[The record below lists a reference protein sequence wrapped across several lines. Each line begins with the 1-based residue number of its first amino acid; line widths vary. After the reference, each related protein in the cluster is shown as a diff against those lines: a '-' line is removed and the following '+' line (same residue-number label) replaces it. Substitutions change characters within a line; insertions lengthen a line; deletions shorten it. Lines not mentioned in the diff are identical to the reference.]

1 MTCYETPTRSQR
13 SRSGSTL
20 LIQRANRRDTLALH
34 AKLDDAAFDN
44 DARSE
49 LTRLDEKEPEEIEI
63 HRDAEVKKAGPD
75 RR

>member
-1 MTCYETPTRSQR
+1 MNCCV
-13 SRSGSTL
+13 
-20 LIQRANRRDTLALH
+20 
-34 AKLDDAAFDN
+34 DN
-44 DARSE
+44 DARSK